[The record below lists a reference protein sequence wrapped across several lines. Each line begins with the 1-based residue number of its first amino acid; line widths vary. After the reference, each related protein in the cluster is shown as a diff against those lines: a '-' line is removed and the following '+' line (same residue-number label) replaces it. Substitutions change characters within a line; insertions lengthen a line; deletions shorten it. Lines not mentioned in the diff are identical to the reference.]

1 METRGLGTT
10 IRQHGGTECF
20 LPRQMCIYSEDVRAT
35 MAANLVAGGVYGSL
49 KVQAGDIAIAASDGT
64 TYNLPGLII
73 QQKLRDMVNQG
84 LGPKDMAEVLVAGA
98 IAANLK
104 PDDISV
110 VVALVQ

>member
-1 METRGLGTT
+1 MGIIDPNWPKG
-10 IRQHGGTECF
+10 
-20 LPRQMCIYSEDVRAT
+20 SSDEDVDAYLNRMHIALFAGWIHFRA
-35 MAANLVAGGVYGSL
+35 A
-49 KVQAGDIAIAASDGT
+49 
-64 TYNLPGLII
+64 LII

-110 VVALVQ
+110 VVALVK